1 MDSTYDNPLK
11 KHCRQHCV
19 MLKVKGMSGHVTQ
32 VQKNVEP
39 FLASADY
46 LFQKAIQSEKNV
58 KFAGKASS
66 ADQKTTKKMFK
77 YLLRIIQEKSY
88 GEKQVSRPMRLISFT
103 RTLENEPI

>member
-11 KHCRQHCV
+11 KHCRQHGV

-46 LFQKAIQSEKNV
+46 LFQKAIQSEKMLNLQV
-58 KFAGKASS
+58 RQVLQIRKLL
-66 ADQKTTKKMFK
+66 KKC
-77 YLLRIIQEKSY
+77 LN
-88 GEKQVSRPMRLISFT
+88 T
-103 RTLENEPI
+103 C